1 VRTQRHQARWR
12 SNRSKASGRSEAQ
25 KFADERGKER
35 GEHKDPILCPTGA
48 RVAVWWPN
56 NGGGAAVEEE
66 LSGDSTQDRREG
78 EKRGD
83 VCGEDRRRRLAFT
96 CVVG

>member
-1 VRTQRHQARWR
+1 
-12 SNRSKASGRSEAQ
+12 
-25 KFADERGKER
+25 
-35 GEHKDPILCPTGA
+35 
-48 RVAVWWPN
+48 VAVWWPN

-83 VCGEDRRRRLAFT
+83 VCGEDRWRRLAFT